1 MKTDYWTV
9 DPFCIDLCQG
19 ITLLPNV
26 EETMQYV
33 VEHSK
38 RGWDK
43 GEYVGVL
50 TLLFYWLDTS

>member
-9 DPFCIDLCQG
+9 DPFYIDLCQG

-33 VEHSK
+33 VEHVCH
-38 RGWDK
+38 
-43 GEYVGVL
+43 GEVGQRRVCRC
-50 TLLFYWLDTS
+50 FNVVV

>member
-9 DPFCIDLCQG
+9 DPFYIDLCQG
-19 ITLLPNV
+19 ITPLPNV
-26 EETMQYV
+26 EEKMQYV

-43 GEYVGVL
+43 GQYVGVL